1 MVKNS
6 LASAGDPGSIPGS
19 GRYPGGRSCNPL
31 QYGQRSLAGY
41 SLWGRKMSWRLNNNS
56 ILHLQEPP
64 IAMFVCLFVCLF

>member
-6 LASAGDPGSIPGS
+6 PANVGDACSIPGS
-19 GRYPGGRSCNPL
+19 GKSPGAGNGNPL